1 MTLLEQKTHFTFKSE
16 LVISQK
22 KEAHPNRGDTPHER
36 GPEPVV
42 SIAFCD
48 MSQNVT
54 KRRLTQPVVVF
65 SPVVE
70 SENLKL
76 PKLHFAKTGFAVS
89 FGLD

>member
-1 MTLLEQKTHFTFKSE
+1 MR
-16 LVISQK
+16 VVNDY
-22 KEAHPNRGDTPHER
+22 ACNTPHER

-42 SIAFCD
+42 SNAFCD

-70 SENLKL
+70 SKRLEITEIIYCQ
-76 PKLHFAKTGFAVS
+76 TGFAVS

>member
-1 MTLLEQKTHFTFKSE
+1 MQ
-16 LVISQK
+16 
-22 KEAHPNRGDTPHER
+22 RGVRNGQRQNIPVASGCTPHER

-54 KRRLTQPVVVF
+54 KRLLTQPVVVF
-65 SPVVE
+65 SPAVE
-70 SENLKL
+70 SENLKV
-76 PKLHFAKTGFAVS
+76 PKLHFTKTGFAVS